1 MKMDDPINQHEA
13 YVRDIR
19 PRVERTFPC
28 MGSTENPNSI
38 VARTAKL
45 TFLPTGIATVVT
57 QLRPY
62 AILIVTIRE
71 FSVS

>member
-28 MGSTENPNSI
+28 MGTMENPNSI
-38 VARTAKL
+38 VARTAKR
-45 TFLPTGIATVVT
+45 TFLPTGIATVT
-57 QLRPY
+57 LMRPY
-62 AILIVTIRE
+62 AIQIVTIRE

>member
-13 YVRDIR
+13 DVRDIR
-19 PRVERTFPC
+19 PRVEQTFPC
-28 MGSTENPNSI
+28 MGTTQNPNSI
-38 VARTAKL
+38 VARTAKR
-45 TFLPTGIATVVT
+45 TFLYTGPAIVVT

-62 AILIVTIRE
+62 AIQIVTIRE